1 MYSNARRAL
10 TARARFRIVG
20 SKHSLRT
27 SGYTALRGS
36 ARGGDTPSP
45 MDARELNA
53 LVHDREAAFY
63 DDRFLISYDRIG
75 AAVERDLVRLLGER
89 PKVAR
94 ALDVAC
100 GTGYLAIG
108 LAAGGMADEVDACDL
123 SMEMLRRTRANAAIA
138 GAGVRLALC
147 DAERLPYPDGTFD
160 LVVARGALHHVP
172 DPLAGMRE
180 MRRVLR
186 AGGTAI
192 VLAEPTASGERQVGA
207 VVGTAYRAL
216 ETLKRL
222 ARRHREDE
230 EERRRWEMASIA
242 ANLHTFTPE
251 ALEALAEAAGFEEI
265 SVSTAS
271 WAWILVL
278 GLNYYL
284 LGESD
289 ALARSRAAR
298 RVGRAIADTAAA
310 FDRLVSDR
318 WLPAGW
324 RHTVQ
329 AVLR

>member
-1 MYSNARRAL
+1 MTLHAVA
-10 TARARFRIVG
+10 A
-20 SKHSLRT
+20 
-27 SGYTALRGS
+27 
-36 ARGGDTPSP
+36 GGDTPGL

-75 AAVERDLVRLLGER
+75 AEVRRDLLRLLGDE

-100 GTGYLAIG
+100 GTGYLALG
-108 LAAGGMADEVDACDL
+108 LAASGLAEEVDACDL
-123 SMEMLRRTRANAAIA
+123 SIEMLRRTRENAAVA
-138 GAGVRLALC
+138 GVDVRLALC
-147 DAERLPYPDGTFD
+147 DAEHLPYPDAGFD

-172 DPLAGMRE
+172 DPLAGLRE

-186 AGGTAI
+186 SGGTAI

-207 VVGTAYRAL
+207 VVGSAYRAVEL
-216 ETLKRL
+216 LKKV
-222 ARRHREDE
+222 ARRHRPDE
-230 EERRRWEMASIA
+230 EERRQWEMASIA

-251 ALEALAEAAGFEEI
+251 SIASLAERAGFEEI

-289 ALARSRAAR
+289 ALARNRAAR
-298 RVGRAIADTAAA
+298 RAGRLAAAAAAA
-310 FDRLVSDR
+310 FDRTVSDR